1 MSGLVLELQT
11 ASLTKHFTL
20 TPTSKSPL
28 CLSGCLSFATKSTET
43 PASDSASAAT
53 AGFSQKNWRWCQKCA
68 SLFYRGEALCVPGG
82 SAAGQ
87 ENWKWCKNCQV
98 LSFTGNG
105 AVGPCKAGGKHDVS
119 GSGNYRLQQNGDGQ
133 ADWRWCR
140 KCQVLSFA
148 GGPVSDCQAGGK
160 HNFTGSGNYS
170 LCIDGNPRAIVSG
183 QDQWRWCNKC
193 QALAYDG
200 HTCCPAGGA
209 HISTGSWNYTL
220 IGNNPAVPNSQTGC
234 MWCHKC
240 YGLAYSKASSA
251 GTCPRG
257 GTHDHARSA
266 DDALPMNVGSAGGQN
281 QWSCCGGVEMA
292 NKDAAVIL
300 PLADTPKMGLQTTR
314 FLMNR

>member
-1 MSGLVLELQT
+1 M
-11 ASLTKHFTL
+11 
-20 TPTSKSPL
+20 
-28 CLSGCLSFATKSTET
+28 STEVPT
-43 PASDSASAAT
+43 TDTASAAT
-53 AGFSQKNWRWCQKCA
+53 AGFSQKNWRWCQNTYTL
-68 SLFYRGEALCVPGG
+68 SQ
-82 SAAGQ
+82 SAASQ

-105 AVGPCKAGGKHDVS
+105 FVGPCKAGGQHDVS
-119 GSGNYRLQQNGDGQ
+119 GSSNYRLQQNGDGQ

-170 LCIDGNPRAIVSG
+170 LCIDGKPRAIASG

-220 IGNNPAVPNSQTGC
+220 IGNNPAVPNSQSGCKWCQQLWWSGNGQQGRCSHSPTGG
-234 MWCHKC
+234 H
-240 YGLAYSKASSA
+240 SKD
-251 GTCPRG
+251 G
-257 GTHDHARSA
+257 SA
-266 DDALPMNVGSAGGQN
+266 DYTLSHEQN
-281 QWSCCGGVEMA
+281 
-292 NKDAAVIL
+292 
-300 PLADTPKMGLQTTR
+300 
-314 FLMNR
+314 